1 MTRAARRGKA
11 PGPAKRVPE
20 RRASVIRNA
29 IPLAVVAALALTAWV
44 VVQRRHPVPHLPAPR
59 SAADAIAPADAYR
72 EAYRLTSANRLRE
85 SLPYF
90 HRALAGLTTDFW
102 EVHYAYGIALS
113 ALSMQY
119 SPRAGESVPVTR
131 SSLERVGFAR
141 EALIQFG
148 RAAELAPDGTSRAH
162 AFGQFANLLSVWG
175 FPWET
180 LGAMGQAQ
188 AANPADRT
196 IATRATLYA
205 RIMRDPSRYS
215 MDMTVEQALRVPAPP
230 H

>member
-1 MTRAARRGKA
+1 MTGGARRRKTPRSGKR
-11 PGPAKRVPE
+11 GSGG
-20 RRASVIRNA
+20 RASAIRNA
-29 IPLAVVAALALTAWV
+29 MLLAVVAALALTVWV
-44 VVQRRHPVPHLPAPR
+44 VVQRRHPDPRVPAPR
-59 SAADAIAPADAYR
+59 SAVDAIAPADAYR
-72 EAYRLTSANRLRE
+72 EAYRLTAANRLRE

-102 EVHYAYGIALS
+102 EVHYAYGVALS

-119 SPRAGESVPVTR
+119 SPRAGESVPATR
-131 SSLERVGFAR
+131 SSIERVGFAR

-148 RAAELAPDGTSRAH
+148 RAAELAPDGKARAQVT
-162 AFGQFANLLSVWG
+162 GQFANVLSVWG

-180 LGAMGQAQ
+180 LGAMRQAQ

-196 IATRATLYA
+196 IATKATLYV

-215 MDMTVEQALRVPAPP
+215 MDMTVEQALQVPVP